1 MPWITVLG
9 IPAMVYVTSITALIF
24 CVNEKPQN
32 PLLLVGAGL
41 LTTGIY
47 IFHRTSIQ
55 AIEPMQDRH
64 RLAIR
69 HRKKL
74 LFISGVMFLFAMA
87 LFAVH
92 YPLTT
97 LLVFCSLGGIVVYG
111 RKTITKPLRTFP
123 YLKPLAVGMG
133 IALFA
138 WALNDFS
145 NSKVTVAAFILICSS
160 DALLCDLVDREY
172 DMASGCPT
180 LALQLGEHWTWILAT
195 GVYSLASIGLLLAI
209 EQTIIGLF
217 LFIVFVVSLA
227 FRRTDLRYLVDLRLT
242 LVLLL
247 AWAEWMF
254 WYTALHS
261 PLHT

>member
-1 MPWITVLG
+1 
-9 IPAMVYVTSITALIF
+9 MVYVMSITALIF
-24 CVNEKPQN
+24 CVNEKSQN

-41 LTTGIY
+41 LTAGIY

-55 AIEPMQDRH
+55 AIEPMQERH

-74 LFISGVMFLFAMA
+74 FFISGVMFLFAMA
-87 LFAVH
+87 VFAVQH
-92 YPLTT
+92 PLTT
-97 LLVFCSLGGIVVYG
+97 LLVFCSLCGIVVYG
-111 RKTITKPLRTFP
+111 RKTITKPIRTFI
-123 YLKPLAVGMG
+123 YLKPFAVGVG

-145 NSKVTVAAFILICSS
+145 NTIVAVVAFILICSS

-195 GVYSLASIGLLLAI
+195 ALYCLASIGLLFAI
-209 EQTIIGLF
+209 EQTLIGLF
-217 LFIVFVVSLA
+217 LFIVFVISLA
-227 FRRTDLRYLVDLRLT
+227 FRKTDLRYLVDFRLT
-242 LVLLL
+242 FVLLL
-247 AWAEWMF
+247 AWAEWLF
-254 WYTALHS
+254 WYMALH
-261 PLHT
+261 